1 MNYLEGLNDKQKEAV
16 MATEGPV
23 LVLAGAGSGK
33 TTVLVNRLSYIIA
46 EKKVSPYNIL
56 AITFTNKAANEML
69 QRIKA
74 KIGDVAD
81 NMWISTF
88 HSMCVRI
95 LRTCIDKL
103 GYSSSFVIY
112 DSADQKALVKECMKE
127 LEIDEKS
134 LDVKSVISQI
144 SKAKNDLLSP
154 EAYENTALSDYRLR
168 RIARIYKLYQSR
180 LKKNNALDFDDLIL
194 KTIEIF
200 SQNPDVL
207 ASFQQK
213 FKYIM
218 VDEYQDTNTAQF
230 TLVSLLSQGYRN
242 LCVVGDD
249 DQSIYKFRG
258 ANIQN
263 ILGFESIFPDA
274 VTIKL
279 EQNYRS
285 TQNILNAANAV
296 IANNKGRKGKK
307 LWTKN
312 EEGDKITY
320 FIADTEH
327 SEADFIAESIIK
339 SVQSGKKY
347 SDNAV
352 LYRMNAQ
359 SRVIEEKL
367 IRDGIPY
374 RVLAGLRFYDRKEVK
389 DMIAYLRVI
398 HNPSDDVSLSR
409 IINEPRRGIGNTTVD
424 KAQKLAIQNDT
435 SLFDIISHA
444 TEHKEL
450 QRAEKKLLEF
460 SELINSLREAS
471 KTLKLSDLLDRIM
484 GDTGY
489 LVILKALSEV
499 DGPSRVENLNELKSV
514 VLEYEEDDSNDT
526 SLAGFLERISL
537 VSDVDK
543 YDPDE
548 DAVVLMTIHSAKGL
562 EFPIVYLPGLENGI
576 FPGQMTLEE
585 EDLEEERR
593 LCYVAITRAREKL
606 IITRA
611 ERRMLFGKTLYQP
624 ESRFITEI
632 PSTYLDIKNSIPA
645 VFTQGAK
652 TLGFFSQRKPI
663 VQKPVVPECESF
675 YCGDRIAHPKFGPG
689 TVMSSEQFGRDF
701 KLEVI
706 FDSGEKKM
714 LMAAFAKLQKI

>member
-1 MNYLEGLNDKQKEAV
+1 MNYLNGLNDKQKEAV

-95 LRTCIDKL
+95 LRTCINRL
-103 GYSSSFVIY
+103 GYETSFVIY
-112 DSADQKALVKECMKE
+112 DTSDQKALIKECMKE

-134 LDVKSVISQI
+134 LDIKSVTSEI

-154 EAYENTALSDYRLR
+154 ESYEKIVSGDYRLI
-168 RIARIYKLYQSR
+168 RIAKIYKLYQAR

-200 SQNPDVL
+200 SQNPDIL
-207 ASFQQK
+207 ENFQQK

-263 ILGFESIFPDA
+263 ILGFESVFPDA

-296 IANNKGRKGKK
+296 ISNNRGRKGKK
-307 LWTKN
+307 LWTQN
-312 EEGDKITY
+312 EEGEKITY

-327 SEADFIAESIIK
+327 SEADFIISCIKK

-374 RVLAGLRFYDRKEVK
+374 RVFAGLRFYDRKEVK

-398 HNPSDDVSLSR
+398 HNPADDVSLSR
-409 IINEPRRGIGNTTVD
+409 IINEPKRGIGNTTVD
-424 KAQKLAIQNDT
+424 KAQKLALKNDT
-435 SLFDIISHA
+435 SLFYIISHA
-444 TEHKEL
+444 NEYKDL

-460 SELINSLREAS
+460 SKLIMNLKEAA
-471 KTLKLSDLLDRIM
+471 KTLKISDLLDQVM
-484 GDTGY
+484 SDTGY
-489 LVILKALSEV
+489 LIVLKALSEV

-514 VLEYEEDDSNDT
+514 VAEYESDDTNDI

-548 DAVVLMTIHSAKGL
+548 DAVVLMTIHSSKGL

-593 LCYVAITRAREKL
+593 LCYVAITRAQEKL
-606 IITRA
+606 VITRA

-624 ESRFITEI
+624 ESRFVTEI
-632 PSTYLDIKNSIPA
+632 PSAYLDVKNSVPA
-645 VFTQGAK
+645 VFMQGAK
-652 TLGFFSQRKPI
+652 ALGFFSQKKPI
-663 VQKPVVPECESF
+663 TQNPVIPVGENF
-675 YCGDRIAHPKFGPG
+675 AAGDRISHPKFGPG
-689 TVMSSEQFGRDF
+689 TVMTSEQFGRDF